1 MPRRD
6 GDVFLFGTAMDGL
19 LASLEPAAGAEI
31 RLSMEAGLIMDA
43 KAGG

>member
-1 MPRRD
+1 M
-6 GDVFLFGTAMDGL
+6 V
-19 LASLEPAAGAEI
+19 SLQVLETAAGAEI